1 MLQLIWKIRVILG
14 LLPSFLQIHWVIF
27 CLCSLHFIS
36 FVTTQLQYVLRLDR
50 ANILQSECILKECF
64 LTQCFDL
71 YKWKDYFH
79 CFMLL
84 CSLKERYF
92 SQSKLIFHIHATWI
106 LFLWFIFTPMKVTA
120 KMHFFFGLVWI
131 CFHVGGCAIIK
142 LAVPALNLYTLYVF
156 GKPCC
161 RQNCWGSLCVFSFF
175 LSPLYCFCRETW
187 NRHLKTMISA
197 LKCCRAPL
205 QCKLR
210 LTMNAS
216 QYGYLI
222 YMLILLF
229 L

>member
-1 MLQLIWKIRVILG
+1 MQLA
-14 LLPSFLQIHWVIF
+14 F
-27 CLCSLHFIS
+27 HFICDHS
-36 FVTTQLQYVLRLDR
+36 TSVCTSVGQSKYSAKWMHSKRMFLDSVFWFVQMEGLFPLFYASV
-50 ANILQSECILKECF
+50 F
-64 LTQCFDL
+64 
-71 YKWKDYFH
+71 
-79 CFMLL
+79 
-84 CSLKERYF
+84 LKERYF

-175 LSPLYCFCRETW
+175 LSLLYCFCRETW